1 MIKET
6 QNFFSLL
13 GIAKNPLQKNGVL
26 TQKYGNGKIKIQG
39 NVISGFREGVWKF
52 YYKNGDIYA
61 SGKYIKGKK
70 HGSWIFYHQNRRIVI
85 L

>member
-52 YYKNGDIYA
+52 YYKNGELEIEGNLVD
-61 SGKYIKGKK
+61 GK
-70 HGSWIFYHQNRRIVI
+70 
-85 L
+85 